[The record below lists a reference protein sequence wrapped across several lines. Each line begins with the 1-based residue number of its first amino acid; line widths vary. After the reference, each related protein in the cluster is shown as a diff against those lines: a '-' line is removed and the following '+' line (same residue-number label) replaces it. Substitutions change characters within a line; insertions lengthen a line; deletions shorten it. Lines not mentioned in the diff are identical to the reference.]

1 MHTKTM
7 EGLVGARTNMNLLNT
22 PMRVFKDARRRGD
35 TAAIGYVSDFS
46 NQAQEYQAE
55 ADKGMEEDARQARE
69 KAKLQQEEAV
79 LKRKEER
86 KKMEEKLKEESN
98 ADTQT
103 NADTDMIQISEE
115 GKGMLE
121 DSAEPCHTSPEKQPV
136 TYTKTAEVVA
146 AQPDISISVS
156 V

>member
-35 TAAIGYVSDFS
+35 TATMERAIGYVSDFS

-86 KKMEEKLKEESN
+86 KRWKRSLKKK
-98 ADTQT
+98 AMRIRKQ
-103 NADTDMIQISEE
+103 MQIR
-115 GKGMLE
+115 
-121 DSAEPCHTSPEKQPV
+121 
-136 TYTKTAEVVA
+136 
-146 AQPDISISVS
+146 I
-156 V
+156 